1 MRYHWGL
8 AIGHTYTHG
17 QTESGV
23 RPSED
28 SLDSAGRDT
37 ELEAI
42 LTPPENVE
50 PGENDQDFNEEDSDV
65 ERAELALTGHG
76 DWEDV
81 DSWRNFHNEEEQEE
95 SSDEMVLAMDDMYG
109 HYDVL

>member
-8 AIGHTYTHG
+8 AIGHMYTHG
-17 QTESGV
+17 RTESGV

-28 SLDSAGRDT
+28 SLDSAGCDT
-37 ELEAI
+37 ELEAM

-50 PGENDQDFNEEDSDV
+50 PGENNRDFNEEDSDV
-65 ERAELALTGHG
+65 EHAELALTGHD

-81 DSWRNFHNEEEQEE
+81 DSLRNFHEEEQEE

-109 HYDVL
+109 LYDVL